1 VALFLSLTAL
11 ILIVSVLFWGAWMYD
26 KSFEYDIEPVTEL
39 EDRVASIKRRIKRFF
54 AEHPEFGRF

>member
-1 VALFLSLTAL
+1 MALFLSLTAL
-11 ILIVSVLFWGAWMYD
+11 ILIVSVLVWGAWMYD

-54 AEHPEFGRF
+54 A